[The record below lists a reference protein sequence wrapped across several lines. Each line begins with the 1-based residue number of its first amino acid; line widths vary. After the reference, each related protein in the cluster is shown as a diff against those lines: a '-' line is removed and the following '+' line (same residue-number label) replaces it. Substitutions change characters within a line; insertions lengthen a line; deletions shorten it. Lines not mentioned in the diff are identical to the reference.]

1 MQSYNKQMMKTSF
14 YIPLLALALT
24 ACSNDELT
32 NEVLPEGKYP
42 LIMNATGLQTAP
54 ATATRASVDGNWD
67 NIQTVAVQVGD
78 AVKEYTV
85 TTTDAEQKYATLS
98 SDTDPHWWTSRD
110 DITVTAWWPYAATMQ
125 EVVVKEDQSTQEAF
139 ENSDYIAAINQTVEF
154 NNPTLTFEHR
164 TARVTVKLQAGTGI
178 EDVEGAK
185 VSIVSLSTEN
195 GNPSDISTYVAEN
208 VYEALTAPQTVEA
221 GNAFIQI
228 VLDNGTFTFTP
239 ENNVVLEAN
248 HQYTYNV
255 TVTATKLEL
264 TGCSITAWDE
274 YNYDGT
280 ASMR

>member
-1 MQSYNKQMMKTSF
+1 MMKTSF

-32 NEVLPEGKYP
+32 NEILPEGKYP

-67 NIQTVAVQVGD
+67 DIQTVAVQVGD

-110 DITVTAWWPYAATMQ
+110 DITVNAWWPYAATMQ

-139 ENSDYIAAINQTVEF
+139 ESSDYIAAINQTVEF
-154 NNPTLTFEHR
+154 NNPTLAFEHR
-164 TARVTVKLQAGTGI
+164 TARVTVNLQASTGI
-178 EDVEGAK
+178 SNVDNAK
-185 VSIVSLSTEN
+185 VSIVNLSTDS
-195 GNPSDISTYVAEN
+195 GNPPSITAYHATGDTYEV
-208 VYEALTAPQTVEA
+208 LTAPQMVEA